1 MPVQHRPRRPL
12 IAPSWQPV
20 ALVAVGLGFIG
31 LVVLGIALHDT
42 SDPTAFDNAVI
53 KWLLAHTGA
62 GAKQT
67 LIGLSDSV
75 LVIVLLAAIAVGGAV
90 THRWDLV
97 VVTVAGPVL
106 ALLLTE
112 VVLKPMVNRSF
123 GVIVE
128 LTHGAVP
135 AGSAFPSG
143 HETGLASL
151 TTVLLLVLGRA
162 RVGRRVRLTGVAVLT
177 LWTIAGALGLVRS
190 HYHYATDTVGAI
202 CVSVMCVLGIAVLV
216 DMLTPRIQDRGR
228 QLT

>member
-1 MPVQHRPRRPL
+1 MPVQYRPRRPL
-12 IAPSWQPV
+12 IVPSWRPA
-20 ALVAVGLGFIG
+20 ALVAVGLAFIG
-31 LVVLGIALHDT
+31 LVGLGVALHDT

-53 KWLLAHTGA
+53 RWLLAHTGA
-62 GAKQT
+62 GAQQT
-67 LIGLSDSV
+67 LLGLSDPALV
-75 LVIVLLAAIAVGGAV
+75 LVLLGAVAVGGAV
-90 THRWDLV
+90 ARRWELV
-97 VVTVAGPVL
+97 AVTVAGPLV

-112 VVLKPMVNRSF
+112 VVLKRVVNRAF

-128 LTHGAVP
+128 LTYGVVP
-135 AGSAFPSG
+135 AGPAFPSG

-162 RVGRRVRLTGVAVLT
+162 RVGRRVRVAGVGVLM

-202 CVSVMCVLGIAVLV
+202 CVSVLCVLGIAVLV
-216 DMLTPRIQDRGR
+216 DALAPRMEQRRR